1 MARNDYARRPGGG
14 QGLRDQRP
22 RNCRFCNAVVQGHDD
37 VCDPCR
43 QGAQRGREH
52 LNGPSYPTLL
62 NAEGKLCA
70 DSLDAWANDLALA
83 FAQGSPALTKSQLR
97 GFYGHVKR
105 LESSLGRNRPFED
118 VVCELTRLKPLV
130 HARFERKK
138 IPREFKT
145 FIERNVAA
153 SVASKE
159 EFGAFVRHFEAV
171 AAFCEGRIKDE
182 GKGRD

>member
-1 MARNDYARRPGGG
+1 M
-14 QGLRDQRP
+14 
-22 RNCRFCNAVVQGHDD
+22 
-37 VCDPCR
+37 
-43 QGAQRGREH
+43 REKI
-52 LNGPSYPTLL
+52 
-62 NAEGKLCA
+62 AEGYT
-70 DSLDAWANDLALA
+70 
-83 FAQGSPALTKSQLR
+83 QGSPSLTKSQLR

-105 LESSLGRNRPFED
+105 LEASLGRNRPFED
-118 VVCELTRLKPLV
+118 VACELTRLKPLV

-159 EFGAFVRHFEAV
+159 QFGAFVRHFEAV